1 MEVSA
6 DPLHEA
12 APKLL
17 EALKFAVARV
27 RLANAEALTPSSTG
41 GVDPALEA
49 LRRAERFMSG
59 FEGDPLQ
66 DGIDEDLEAIRSAI
80 ARLEVAGSRSKVAEF
95 DQDCGRIVAALAA
108 TDPTDA
114 SKQAE
119 RDQQ

>member
-1 MEVSA
+1 MQVSA
-6 DPLHEA
+6 DPLHET

-27 RLANAEALTPSSTG
+27 RLANAEGNPILSAWLPAADATIANAEGRDEALTPSSTG

-49 LRRAERFMSG
+49 LRRAEWFMSG

-80 ARLEVAGSRSKVAEF
+80 ASLENGMAASTSKGT
-95 DQDCGRIVAALAA
+95 GR
-108 TDPTDA
+108 
-114 SKQAE
+114 
-119 RDQQ
+119 